1 MANCKTQF
9 TDGHQEKIDQYS
21 FDIFSLFFR
30 VASSFFALKKYFWKK
45 VVFVLTNLFPRI
57 FLFPSFRVITSL
69 IYIFS
74 YESLASTTW
83 TQKKFFFVLKICFS
97 AESRLILFRSLLPAM
112 GQLIFKEIFVCISS
126 LGSAVCYLPDY

>member
-1 MANCKTQF
+1 MQMCKQLLLVFLIFPPTPQHKTSF
-9 TDGHQEKIDQYS
+9 TSSLNTWLTAIHSSQMGSKKNIDQYS

-30 VASSFFALKKYFWKK
+30 VASSFFALKKYFEK

-74 YESLASTTW
+74 YESSALLDPEKVFSS
-83 TQKKFFFVLKICFS
+83 KKIGFQRKV
-97 AESRLILFRSLLPAM
+97 
-112 GQLIFKEIFVCISS
+112 
-126 LGSAVCYLPDY
+126 D